1 MALGRQISLTNNV
14 ASRFLT
20 VIATSSQTDFNI
32 TGGYNIN
39 HIDVFR
45 NGVKLSSGIDFRASD
60 GATVTLITAAAL
72 NDEIQFELFDDFRV
86 ANAIQPNVSDQTISG
101 NLTVTGTLAGA
112 SIGIQS
118 GGTQVAIAKTLNFI
132 GAGNTFLNQGNGTV
146 DISISGGGGDGGA
159 GIGTVIKYSNNKST
173 PFSYIDKFAKV
184 DSNLLIDS
192 TNAGINTSIVVSVIP
207 NIEVVSGV
215 ALTVGAGKTMVIDVL
230 QIGDL

>member
-1 MALGRQISLTNNV
+1 MNKHILLTIFV
-14 ASRFLT
+14 SFLT
-20 VIATSSQTDFNI
+20 VSFFESVNI
-32 TGGYNIN
+32 FVTGGYNIN

>member
-45 NGVKLSSGIDFRASD
+45 NGVKLSNGIDFRASD
-60 GATVTLITAAAL
+60 GATVTLISAAAL

-118 GGTQVAIAKTLNFI
+118 GGTNVAIAKTLNFI
-132 GAGNTFLNQGNGTV
+132 GTGNTFLSQGNGTV
-146 DISISGGGGDGGA
+146 DISISGGGGGA
-159 GIGTVIKYSNNKST
+159 GIGTVIEYSNNKSS
-173 PFSYIDKFAKV
+173 PFSYIDKFAKI

-192 TNAGINTSIVVSVIP
+192 TNAGINTSIVVSVVP
-207 NIEVVSGV
+207 NIEVLPGV
-215 ALTVGAGKTMVIDVL
+215 ALTVGDGKTMVIDSL